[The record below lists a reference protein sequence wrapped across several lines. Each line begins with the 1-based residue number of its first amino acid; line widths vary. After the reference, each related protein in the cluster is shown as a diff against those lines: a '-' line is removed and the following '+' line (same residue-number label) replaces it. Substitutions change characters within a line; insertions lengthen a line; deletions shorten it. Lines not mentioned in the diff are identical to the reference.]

1 VVERLVVP
9 SLNPGTYLLEIE
21 GSAPDLEMGWD
32 RPPEPQD
39 SDEDGT
45 IDFYDSDV

>member
-1 VVERLVVP
+1 
-9 SLNPGTYLLEIE
+9 
-21 GSAPDLEMGWD
+21 MGWD